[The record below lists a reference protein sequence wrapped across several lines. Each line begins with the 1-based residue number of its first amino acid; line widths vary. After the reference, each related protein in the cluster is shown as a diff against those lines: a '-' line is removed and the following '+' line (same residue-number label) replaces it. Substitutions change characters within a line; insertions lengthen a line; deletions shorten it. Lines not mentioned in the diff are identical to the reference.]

1 LHDRRDV
8 SLCFFA
14 YEIVKL
20 LFRHHA
26 INLTLCGHKGGKDAY
41 ATILSR
47 RELERIRDLGECRF
61 LGFAHGD
68 APDA

>member
-1 LHDRRDV
+1 MFVYAFSRMR
-8 SLCFFA
+8 
-14 YEIVKL
+14 L
-20 LFRHHA
+20 LSSCSV
-26 INLTLCGHKGGKDAY
+26 IMGSTLRCAVIKGGKNVY

-68 APDA
+68 DPDA